1 MGGGFKAMQHKSSIT
16 DEAEFGDDYADEEIL
31 ANNRLSYLGLLDGL
45 HIQKAG
51 TDYGQDYEAGDD
63 YADDE
68 LPDHPEISFMGL
80 LGK

>member
-1 MGGGFKAMQHKSSIT
+1 MGGGFKAIQHKSSIT

-45 HIQKAG
+45 HIQQAG

-68 LPDHPEISFMGL
+68 SPPHPERSFMGI